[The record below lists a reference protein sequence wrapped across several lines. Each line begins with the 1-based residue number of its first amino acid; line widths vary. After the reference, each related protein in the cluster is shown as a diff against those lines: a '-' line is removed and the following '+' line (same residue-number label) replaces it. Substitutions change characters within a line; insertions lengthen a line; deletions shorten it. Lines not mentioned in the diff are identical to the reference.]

1 MKKMNDSVKY
11 QLERAEDALRT
22 ALKFADQESV
32 YVISAISKALIEIDN
47 TMFAERIDA
56 AAKEGNTSAAGLI
69 SIDKTEREDGKVQ
82 YDFKYASTPVKF
94 DEHMGAY
101 APYVYSGSGVKGAWG
116 DDVISFGGDTVI
128 SSNTDVISF
137 S

>member
-22 ALKFADQESV
+22 ALKFADKESV

-47 TMFAERIDA
+47 TMFSERIQA
-56 AAKEGNTSAAGLI
+56 SAKEGLI
-69 SIDKTEREDGKVQ
+69 SIDKEEREDGKMQ
-82 YDFKYASTPVKF
+82 YNFNYGL
-94 DEHMGAY
+94 DENAY
-101 APYVYSGSGVKGAWG
+101 NYIGSGVRGGMAN
-116 DDVISFGGDTVI
+116 DVIT
-128 SSNTDVISF
+128 F

>member
-1 MKKMNDSVKY
+1 MKMNDSVKY

-22 ALKFADQESV
+22 ALKFADKENV

-47 TMFAERIDA
+47 TMFAERIEA
-56 AAKEGNTSAAGLI
+56 AAKERGGSAVEGLI

-94 DEHMGAY
+94 NEHMNVF
-101 APYVYSGSGVKGAWG
+101 APYTYYYESRMDYNSTGGVN
-116 DDVISFGGDTVI
+116 VTL
-128 SSNTDVISF
+128 
-137 S
+137 